1 MNRHIDSCEDS
12 TVAEFSHTNLVCLNI
27 LRLTII
33 VRKTWDSDA
42 SSERESRDG
51 FKQTD
56 KELWKKDQAVEFLM
70 SHIDDCE
77 QEIMKKSLKSLQFNP
92 LFSFEQSKYDI
103 LSQINKSIF
112 EGTL

>member
-1 MNRHIDSCEDS
+1 MLEYSS
-12 TVAEFSHTNLVCLNI
+12 TNYNCA
-27 LRLTII
+27 
-33 VRKTWDSDA
+33 RKTWDSDA
-42 SSERESRDG
+42 SSERERREG

-77 QEIMKKSLKSLQFNP
+77 QEIMKKSLKNLQFNP
-92 LFSFEQSKYDI
+92 LFSFKQSKYDI